1 MPTAAKLQSVTKTSD
16 MRSWAQRAEE
26 LLMEIREHIEAEKPT
41 VTNATLIRKIDHFL
55 LTGEHNPNL
64 QH

>member
-1 MPTAAKLQSVTKTSD
+1 MPAAAKLQPTTKTSD

-26 LLMEIREHIEAEKPT
+26 LLMEVREHIKAEKPT
-41 VTNATLIRKIDHFL
+41 LSNETVCQKIDHFL